1 MLYYI
6 YGKFVYNNSHVSC
19 RFDKRITQFAE
30 GKFKRDGID
39 LKTNFKVVK
48 VSDKAITMANPAT
61 GEIAVPYG
69 MAVWSTGIG
78 TRPIIMDFMK
88 QVGQVS
94 ISFSIQK
101 RITSQCITHFK
112 MLNIFVGK
120 STCASN

>member
-1 MLYYI
+1 L
-6 YGKFVYNNSHVSC
+6 F

-30 GKFKRDGID
+30 EKFKRDGID

-48 VSDKAITMANPAT
+48 VSDKDITMTNPAT

-88 QVGQVS
+88 QVGQVFYLVLLHPGGEKH
-94 ISFSIQK
+94 ISFY
-101 RITSQCITHFK
+101 H
-112 MLNIFVGK
+112 LL
-120 STCASN
+120 